1 MEVPCGLRHTDAVP
15 ISYQNCQEIAAIWHD
30 EDATTAFMNDISD
43 LPLGALATAFG
54 LLKMPKM
61 PELKNR
67 KIVGFKA
74 DKGADLNSIK
84 YK

>member
-1 MEVPCGLRHTDAVP
+1 
-15 ISYQNCQEIAAIWHD
+15 
-30 EDATTAFMNDISD
+30 MNDISD